1 MKRFLPCLEVYPP
14 HLPAEIGIG
23 DDFLHGCFPGSAVV
37 NVCSKTGI
45 EWWVHFNRTGA
56 QSTKQRCREKPFA
69 LLNPRPEE
77 VGGSVQFRRKLSN
90 RRTTPGC
97 CERSTFPPCTR
108 MSGNVLNSFLASLTI
123 AVTCASCSRGRKG
136 ECVVSTHKFLYSMVM
151 D

>member
-14 HLPAEIGIG
+14 HLPAEIAIG

-45 EWWVHFNRTGA
+45 EWWLHFNRTGA

-69 LLNPRPEE
+69 LLNLRPEE
-77 VGGSVQFRRKLSN
+77 VGEGVCSSVENFPIEGPL
-90 RRTTPGC
+90 PAG
-97 CERSTFPPCTR
+97 ERSTFPPCTR

-136 ECVVSTHKFLYSMVM
+136 ECVVSTHKFLCSMVM